1 MKVTKALTFSNG
13 QSVWDKLKSKLFK
26 GLDEQ
31 DYKQFQEV
39 RHDPD
44 LFGKESKSKEKT
56 INVNRDLNRLAR
68 LYVAKA
74 IADKLA

>member
-1 MKVTKALTFSNG
+1 MTFPNG
-13 QSVWDKLKSKLFK
+13 QSVWDKLKNKLFK

-31 DYKQFQEV
+31 DYKHFQEV

-44 LFGKESKSKEKT
+44 LFGKESKSKAKT
-56 INVNRDLNRLAR
+56 IDVNRDFEASEALCRE
-68 LYVAKA
+68 A